1 MCNTGNSFSGIDETE
16 NSHIKKLERDKGGA
30 KIYYE
35 KQLTALMAKLEKFPK
50 RLSLEQQGQF
60 ALGYYHQQQEKYK
73 KGEDK

>member
-1 MCNTGNSFSGIDETE
+1 MGKFD
-16 NSHIKKLERDKGGA
+16 D
-30 KIYYE
+30 
-35 KQLTALMAKLEKFPK
+35 FPK